1 MRYRWDPVYSGGAR
15 RNGAAADAHLRA
27 DDRERNEVADTLS
40 RHFADGR
47 LDAAEFKE
55 RLDRAM
61 GATTRGDL
69 SGLFGDLPRLVDE
82 PVAPPARRSRA
93 VPLLILV
100 MVVMVVTVALGT
112 TMSYV
117 HLPWLLFVVVGVFL
131 WNRAHRRHGNGSRSR
146 GHQATGPG
154 LDHQVIE

>member
-55 RLDRAM
+55 RLDR
-61 GATTRGDL
+61 
-69 SGLFGDLPRLVDE
+69 GL
-82 PVAPPARRSRA
+82 RRSSRVCRGTYFLTA
-93 VPLLILV
+93 NTQITPPCGTLLSIPILLVASASWMRWASTPQPDWMAIYCVP
-100 MVVMVVTVALGT
+100 
-112 TMSYV
+112 S
-117 HLPWLLFVVVGVFL
+117 
-131 WNRAHRRHGNGSRSR
+131 NS
-146 GHQATGPG
+146 
-154 LDHQVIE
+154 

>member
-27 DDRERNEVADTLS
+27 DDRERDEVADTLS

-61 GATTRGDL
+61 GATTRG
-69 SGLFGDLPRLVDE
+69 PQ
-82 PVAPPARRSRA
+82 RA
-93 VPLLILV
+93 
-100 MVVMVVTVALGT
+100 
-112 TMSYV
+112 
-117 HLPWLLFVVVGVFL
+117 F
-131 WNRAHRRHGNGSRSR
+131 R
-146 GHQATGPG
+146 
-154 LDHQVIE
+154 